1 MYWRD
6 RPLGCGW
13 RKFTVRWLALLL
25 LLLLALLQYRLWLPE
40 GSKTEL
46 LRLQA
51 EIQQQQQR
59 NEQLSQR
66 NRELELEVIEL
77 QKGLTSL
84 EERAREDLGLI
95 KEGET
100 YYQIIEQ
107 EALGHQ

>member
-1 MYWRD
+1 M
-6 RPLGCGW
+6 
-13 RKFTVRWLALLL
+13 KWLALLL

-46 LRLQA
+46 SRLQA
-51 EIQQQQQR
+51 EIQWQQQR
-59 NEQLSQR
+59 NKQLSQR
-66 NRELELEVIEL
+66 NRHLELEVIEL

-107 EALGHQ
+107 EAQGHQ